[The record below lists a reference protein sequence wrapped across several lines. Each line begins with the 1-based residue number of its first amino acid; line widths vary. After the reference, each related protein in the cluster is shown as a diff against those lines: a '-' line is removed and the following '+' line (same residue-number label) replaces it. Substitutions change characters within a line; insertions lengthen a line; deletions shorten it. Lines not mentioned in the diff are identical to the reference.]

1 MAVAQALEPVASP
14 SAPSA
19 WRVVTRRALAFLLI
33 CALLIGAWEGYKA
46 LGTATGGLIPG
57 TTLKLPIRADDRSL
71 PHTWRIV
78 GSLFEPVRASDD
90 TLLIANL
97 LRYAAFTW
105 FEAAVGFAMGGV
117 IGFFLGVVFVQSE
130 LLERGL
136 MPYVVASQAVPLLAV
151 APMVVIWGSQAG
163 LPAWLAV
170 SIIAA
175 YLTFFP
181 VAINTLRG
189 LQSPDPAAIEL
200 MRSYAATPAQV
211 LWKLRVPAALPY
223 IFTALKISAT
233 SSVVGAIVGELP
245 SGIQNGLGRALLTF
259 SQYFT
264 TGPER
269 LFGAV
274 LVSALVGL
282 AFFGLVTLAEL
293 WLVPARRRLE

>member
-1 MAVAQALEPVASP
+1 MAVAHTLEPLAQPTAPAASQIL
-14 SAPSA
+14 A
-19 WRVVTRRALAFLLI
+19 RRLAAFLLI
-33 CALLIGAWEGYKA
+33 CAVLFVVWEGYKA
-46 LGTATGGLIPG
+46 LGQATRDLVPG
-57 TTLKLPIRADDRSL
+57 TTIRLPVRTDDRSL
-71 PHTWRIV
+71 PHLWRIV
-78 GSLFEPVRASDD
+78 GSLFEPIRASED
-90 TLLIANL
+90 TLLISNL

-105 FEAAVGFAMGGV
+105 FEAAVGFV
-117 IGFFLGVVFVQSE
+117 IGGLIGFALGVVFVQSR

-136 MPYVVASQAVPLLAV
+136 MPYVVASQAVPLLAI
-151 APMVVIWGSQAG
+151 APMIVIWGSQAG
-163 LPAWLAV
+163 LPSWLAV

-181 VAINTLRG
+181 VTINTLRG

-200 MRSYAATPAQV
+200 MRSYAATPGQI

-245 SGIQNGLGRALLTF
+245 SGIQTGLGRALLTF

-274 LVSALVGL
+274 LISALVGL
-282 AFFGLVTLAEL
+282 AFFSLVTAAEL

>member
-14 SAPSA
+14 ATPNA
-19 WRVVTRRALAFLLI
+19 WRALARRAAAFVLI
-33 CALLIGAWEGYKA
+33 CVVVIAAWEGYKA
-46 LGTATGGLIPG
+46 LGEATKGMVPG
-57 TTLKLPIRADDRSL
+57 TAIRLPVRTDDRSL

-90 TLLIANL
+90 TLLISNL

-105 FEAAVGFAMGGV
+105 FEAAVGFVIGGV
-117 IGFFLGVVFVQSE
+117 FGFALGVVFVQSR

-136 MPYVVASQAVPLLAV
+136 MPYVVASQAVPLLAI
-151 APMVVIWGSQAG
+151 APMIVIWGSQAG

-200 MRSYAATPAQV
+200 MRSYAATQGQI

-233 SSVVGAIVGELP
+233 SSIVGAIVGELP
-245 SGIQNGLGRALLTF
+245 SGIQTGLGRALLTF

-274 LVSALVGL
+274 LISALVGL
-282 AFFGLVTLAEL
+282 AFFSLVTLAEL

>member
-1 MAVAQALEPVASP
+1 MAVAQTFEPALQPTTPA
-14 SAPSA
+14 A
-19 WRVVTRRALAFLLI
+19 WRVLARRAAAFVLL
-33 CALLIGAWEGYKA
+33 CVVFFAAWEGYKA
-46 LGTATGGLIPG
+46 LGQSTKDLVPG
-57 TTLKLPIRADDRSL
+57 TAIRLPVRTDDRSL
-71 PHTWRIV
+71 PHLWRIV

-90 TLLIANL
+90 TLLISNL

-105 FEAAVGFAMGGV
+105 FEAAVGFV
-117 IGFFLGVVFVQSE
+117 IGGLIGFLLGVLFVQSR

-136 MPYVVASQAVPLLAV
+136 MPYVVASQAVPLLAI
-151 APMVVIWGSQAG
+151 APMIVIWGSQAG
-163 LPAWLAV
+163 LPSWLAV
-170 SIIAA
+170 SVIAA

-181 VAINTLRG
+181 VTINTLRG

-200 MRSYAATPAQV
+200 MRSYAATPYQI

-282 AFFGLVTLAEL
+282 AFFTLVTLAEL
-293 WLVPARRRLE
+293 WVVPARRRLE

>member
-1 MAVAQALEPVASP
+1 MAVAQAIEPATQP
-14 SAPSA
+14 TAAPA
-19 WRVVTRRALAFLLI
+19 WRVLARRAAAFILICLLLI
-33 CALLIGAWEGYKA
+33 AFWEGYKA
-46 LGTATGGLIPG
+46 LGQATKGLVPG
-57 TTLKLPIRADDRSL
+57 TDLKLPVRTDDRSL

-105 FEAAVGFAMGGV
+105 FEAAVGFLIGGV
-117 IGFFLGVVFVQSE
+117 FGFALGVLFVQSR

-136 MPYVVASQAVPLLAV
+136 MPYVVASQAVPLLAI
-151 APMVVIWGSQAG
+151 APMIVIWGSQAG

-181 VAINTLRG
+181 VTINTLRG

-200 MRSYAATPAQV
+200 MRSYAASQGQI
-211 LWKLRVPAALPY
+211 LWKLRVPSALPY

-245 SGIQNGLGRALLTF
+245 SGIQTGLGRALLTF

-274 LVSALVGL
+274 LISALVGI
-282 AFFGLVTLAEL
+282 AFFGIVSLAEL
-293 WLVPARRRLE
+293 WLVPARRRLD

>member
-1 MAVAQALEPVASP
+1 MAVAQTLESNVAP
-14 SAPSA
+14 LTPPA
-19 WRVVTRRALAFLLI
+19 WLVLLRRAAAFLLI
-33 CALLIGAWEGYKA
+33 CAILIVAWEGYKA
-46 LGTATGGLIPG
+46 FGEATKGLVPG
-57 TTLKLPIRADDRSL
+57 TQIRLPVRTDDRSL
-71 PHTWRIV
+71 PHTWNII
-78 GSLFEPVRASDD
+78 GSLFEPIRASED
-90 TLLIANL
+90 TLLISNL

-105 FEAAVGFAMGGV
+105 FEAAVGFV
-117 IGFFLGVVFVQSE
+117 IGALIGFALGVVFVQSR

-136 MPYVVASQAVPLLAV
+136 MPYVVASQAVPLLAI

-163 LPAWLAV
+163 LPSWLSV
-170 SIIAA
+170 SLIAA

-181 VAINTLRG
+181 VTINTLRG

-200 MRSYAATPAQV
+200 MRSYAATPGQI

-245 SGIQNGLGRALLTF
+245 SGIQTGLGRALLTF
-259 SQYFT
+259 SQYFS

-274 LVSALVGL
+274 LISALVGIV
-282 AFFGLVTLAEL
+282 FFGLVSLAEL
-293 WLVPARRRLE
+293 WLVPARRRVE

>member
-1 MAVAQALEPVASP
+1 MAVAQAFEPALQP
-14 SAPSA
+14 TTPAA
-19 WRVVTRRALAFLLI
+19 WRVLARRAAAFVLL
-33 CALLIGAWEGYKA
+33 CVVFFAVWEGYKA
-46 LGTATGGLIPG
+46 LGQTTKDLVPG
-57 TTLKLPIRADDRSL
+57 TSIRLPVRTDDRSL
-71 PHTWRIV
+71 PHLWRIV

-90 TLLIANL
+90 TLLISNL

-105 FEAAVGFAMGGV
+105 FEAAVGFVIGGV
-117 IGFFLGVVFVQSE
+117 IGFLLGVIFVQSR

-136 MPYVVASQAVPLLAV
+136 MPYVVASQAVPLLAI
-151 APMVVIWGSQAG
+151 APMIVIWGSQAG
-163 LPAWLAV
+163 LPSWLAV
-170 SIIAA
+170 SVIAA

-181 VAINTLRG
+181 VTINTLRG

-200 MRSYAATPAQV
+200 MRSYAATPNQI

-282 AFFGLVTLAEL
+282 AFFTLVTLAEL
-293 WLVPARRRLE
+293 WVVPARRRLE